1 MLIDALYEAVIA
13 GGWVL
18 LPIFLAGAWAFYI
31 LFMLIRNI
39 GLDMYRPDS
48 DAMMGELITLLKKK
62 QFSDAERL
70 LKANS
75 GIVSRNLRLAIKYHR
90 MSDVGLNN
98 ILKERIGKNLINIDK
113 GLQFAVVL
121 SGLAPLLGLLGT
133 VTGMMSTFDV
143 ITLYGNSNPGLM
155 AGGIS
160 EALITTQS
168 GLVIAFPL
176 VLLIHRVEDRIHL
189 VKKQVELGV
198 TLIMK
203 ELRN

>member
-1 MLIDALYEAVIA
+1 MLVDALYEAVQA

-31 LFMLIRNI
+31 LFMLVRNI
-39 GLDMYRPDS
+39 GYDMYRPDTH
-48 DAMMGELITLLKKK
+48 AMINEMSQLVQQKRYTE
-62 QFSDAERL
+62 AERL
-70 LKANS
+70 LKNNP
-75 GIVSRNLRLAIKYHR
+75 GIISRNLRLAIKFHR
-90 MSDVGLNN
+90 SKGVGLNN
-98 ILKERIGKNLINIDK
+98 ILKERIGKNLVNIDK

-121 SGLAPLLGLLGT
+121 AGLAPLLGLLGT

-176 VLLIHRVEDRIHL
+176 VLLIHRVEDRIHW
-189 VKKQVELGV
+189 VKKQIELGV
-198 TLIMK
+198 TLILK
-203 ELRN
+203 ELNN

>member
-48 DAMMGELITLLKKK
+48 DAMMGELIKLLKKR

-98 ILKERIGKNLINIDK
+98 VLKERIGKNLIDIDK
-113 GLQFAVVL
+113 GLQFAIVL